1 MNVVVSCFSFAP
13 SGRRHGRTPL
23 SGARS
28 QRLDLLACLRSDHSR
43 LGHRGAHAGELGV
56 HKVGKLVTRHPC
68 RGPAVL
74 LHGILPGL
82 VLEGLGQGVDQCLAL
97 LGRDAGRAIH
107 AAPVADFHVDAL
119 LLERGHVHAL
129 QARAR
134 GDAHGAH
141 LARRD
146 VLGKL
151 AVAAAAHGDVAAQDG
166 GGGLTTPTERHVVDL
181 GGVHAH
187 FARNHGCRNVLG
199 RAARTTAPLHAAGVL
214 LELVHHILHGLERRV
229 RGQHEH
235 VVFAGQARQGRD
247 LVQADRRLAGDDAAQ
262 HHGAHHHHRVGIA
275 LAGIDELGQTDRTG
289 GATLVVIGDR
299 RRCARILHG
308 LAQGTAGG
316 IPATAGGGGRAALSR
331 WAARQPDAVI
341 LDLTLPGLDGL
352 QVLQQARSRGLRTP
366 VLILTARG
374 TVGDRVMGL
383 NAGADDY
390 LPKPFDLDELEAR
403 LRALVRRSA
412 DPTVAPLAPSTAQI
426 GAIRYDKDSGALYLN
441 GEVMEL
447 TPRELA
453 LMHALLAQPGHAV
466 TKERLYELVF
476 PGQLDVQY
484 EAIEV
489 VVYRL
494 RKKLAGTGLTL
505 MTLRGLCYL
514 LRADT

>member
-1 MNVVVSCFSFAP
+1 M
-13 SGRRHGRTPL
+13 
-23 SGARS
+23 
-28 QRLDLLACLRSDHSR
+28 Q
-43 LGHRGAHAGELGV
+43 
-56 HKVGKLVTRHPC
+56 
-68 RGPAVL
+68 
-74 LHGILPGL
+74 
-82 VLEGLGQGVDQCLAL
+82 
-97 LGRDAGRAIH
+97 
-107 AAPVADFHVDAL
+107 L
-119 LLERGHVHAL
+119 LLVE
-129 QARAR
+129 
-134 GDAHGAH
+134 D
-141 LARRD
+141 D
-146 VLGKL
+146 
-151 AVAAAAHGDVAAQDG
+151 
-166 GGGLTTPTERHVVDL
+166 PTM
-181 GGVHAH
+181 
-187 FARNHGCRNVLG
+187 
-199 RAARTTAPLHAAGVL
+199 
-214 LELVHHILHGLERRV
+214 
-229 RGQHEH
+229 Q
-235 VVFAGQARQGRD
+235 
-247 LVQADRRLAGDDAAQ
+247 
-262 HHGAHHHHRVGIA
+262 
-275 LAGIDELGQTDRTG
+275 
-289 GATLVVIGDR
+289 ATLHRALTRRGMEVTAVGD
-299 RRCARILHG
+299 
-308 LAQGTAGG
+308 
-316 IPATAGGGGRAALSR
+316 GRAALSQ

-505 MTLRGLCYL
+505 MTLRGLGYL

>member
-1 MNVVVSCFSFAP
+1 MVP
-13 SGRRHGRTPL
+13 RM
-23 SGARS
+23 
-28 QRLDLLACLRSDHSR
+28 Q
-43 LGHRGAHAGELGV
+43 
-56 HKVGKLVTRHPC
+56 
-68 RGPAVL
+68 
-74 LHGILPGL
+74 
-82 VLEGLGQGVDQCLAL
+82 
-97 LGRDAGRAIH
+97 
-107 AAPVADFHVDAL
+107 L
-119 LLERGHVHAL
+119 LLVE
-129 QARAR
+129 
-134 GDAHGAH
+134 D
-141 LARRD
+141 D
-146 VLGKL
+146 
-151 AVAAAAHGDVAAQDG
+151 
-166 GGGLTTPTERHVVDL
+166 PTM
-181 GGVHAH
+181 
-187 FARNHGCRNVLG
+187 
-199 RAARTTAPLHAAGVL
+199 
-214 LELVHHILHGLERRV
+214 
-229 RGQHEH
+229 Q
-235 VVFAGQARQGRD
+235 
-247 LVQADRRLAGDDAAQ
+247 
-262 HHGAHHHHRVGIA
+262 
-275 LAGIDELGQTDRTG
+275 
-289 GATLVVIGDR
+289 ATLHRALTRRGMEVTAVGD
-299 RRCARILHG
+299 
-308 LAQGTAGG
+308 
-316 IPATAGGGGRAALSR
+316 GRPALSQ
-331 WAARQPDAVI
+331 WTALQPDAVI

-412 DPTVAPLAPSTAQI
+412 DPAVAPLAPSTVQI
-426 GAIRYDKDSGALYLN
+426 GAIRYDKDSGALYLH

-505 MTLRGLCYL
+505 MTLRGLGYL